1 MGVSHYGDSCR
12 VPSALRPRKH
22 RGFLAV
28 LVMVACAEAFSPSP
42 LVLLGSDR
50 RALSMKSL
58 LLSRQHRNSGR
69 MSMKEDAG
77 SQGLLDTAMQVGV

>member
-1 MGVSHYGDSCR
+1 MGVSHYGVSC
-12 VPSALRPRKH
+12 

-28 LVMVACAEAFSPSP
+28 LVTVAGAEAFAPSP

-50 RALSMKSL
+50 RTLSMKSL
-58 LLSRQHRNSGR
+58 SLSRQHRNAGKI
-69 MSMKEDAG
+69 SMKEDAG

>member
-1 MGVSHYGDSCR
+1 MGVSCRHYCR
-12 VPSALRPRKH
+12 AAPE

-28 LVMVACAEAFSPSP
+28 LVTVACAEAFSRSP
-42 LVLLGSDR
+42 LVLLGSER

-58 LLSRQHRNSGR
+58 LLSRQHRNAGR
-69 MSMKEDAG
+69 ISMNEDAG